1 FPALFLRVQ
10 CFRFLIIRAGIVCE
24 LMDRFQVS
32 APPLANL
39 KYFFAPK
46 RAKKKR
52 LGEEGFFTRRLV
64 QNDKTTAIDFSAT
77 QIE

>member
-1 FPALFLRVQ
+1 VN
-10 CFRFLIIRAGIVCE
+10 CWIGFRC
-24 LMDRFQVS
+24 QVS

-39 KYFFAPK
+39 KYFFAPR
-46 RAKKKR
+46 RAKKKK

>member
-1 FPALFLRVQ
+1 VN
-10 CFRFLIIRAGIVCE
+10 CWIGFRC
-24 LMDRFQVS
+24 QVS

-39 KYFFAPK
+39 KYFFAPR

-64 QNDKTTAIDFSAT
+64 QTCPESFEGMTKNSHRLLCYTD
-77 QIE
+77 